1 VLLIACAN
9 IANLLLA
16 RADSRRHELA
26 IRAALG
32 AGRRRIAA
40 ELLRESLVL
49 GALGGATGLA
59 LASASLELLTTFA
72 PPNLPRIED
81 IGLGPTVLVF
91 AVAASLVSSLAFGAI
106 PAVKHALASGSRMG
120 PATRNSSASRE
131 HNRTRS
137 VLIAVQVAFALVLLV
152 GAGLMIRTFVALI
165 TVDPGFRDPAK
176 VQLARIWIPP
186 ALILDAERWTAV
198 YREIGERIAALPG
211 VSAAGFGCCV
221 PGGGGSDGS
230 FTGPALSVE
239 DRPEAGESV
248 TVSVGGFSPGY
259 FTALGTRFVAGRDL
273 AWTDVDR
280 GAKVALIS
288 ETLAREVW
296 GDPRAALGKR
306 IRTNAADEWREI
318 VGVRQDVS
326 WSLYQPPPPS
336 VSTPIEP
343 IRNGLRTTTYVIR
356 SDRAGTESLANEI
369 RAAVWASNPNLT
381 VYEVRTLEDRY
392 RESLARTSFVLVL
405 LAISGAMA
413 LFLSVVGIYGV
424 ISYIVSQRTREIG
437 IRLALGAQAPAV
449 KRMFVVYALAVA
461 AVGVAAGLTGAA
473 ALGHW
478 MTSLLFEVR
487 PLDPATYV
495 AVVALLLGAVA
506 LAAYV
511 PARRASRL
519 DPAETLRS
527 E

>member
-1 VLLIACAN
+1 
-9 IANLLLA
+9 
-16 RADSRRHELA
+16 
-26 IRAALG
+26 
-32 AGRRRIAA
+32 
-40 ELLRESLVL
+40 
-49 GALGGATGLA
+49 
-59 LASASLELLTTFA
+59 
-72 PPNLPRIED
+72 
-81 IGLGPTVLVF
+81 
-91 AVAASLVSSLAFGAI
+91 
-106 PAVKHALASGSRMG
+106 
-120 PATRNSSASRE
+120 
-131 HNRTRS
+131 
-137 VLIAVQVAFALVLLV
+137 
-152 GAGLMIRTFVALI
+152 
-165 TVDPGFRDPAK
+165 
-176 VQLARIWIPP
+176 
-186 ALILDAERWTAV
+186 
-198 YREIGERIAALPG
+198 

-221 PGGGGSDGS
+221 PGGAGGA

-239 DRPEAGESV
+239 DRPEIGESLP
-248 TVSVGGFSPGY
+248 VSVGGFSPGY
-259 FTALGTRFVAGRDL
+259 FAALGTRFVAGRDL

-280 GAKVALIS
+280 GAKVALVS
-288 ETLAREVW
+288 ESLARQVW
-296 GDPRAALGKR
+296 GEPRAALGKR

-318 VGVRQDVS
+318 VGVRQDVF
-326 WSLYQPPPPS
+326 WSLYQPPPPG

-343 IRNGLRTTTYVIR
+343 VRNGLRTTTYVVR
-356 SDRAGTESLANEI
+356 TDRAGTESLANEI

-392 RESLARTSFVLVL
+392 RDSLARTSFVLVL

-461 AVGVAAGLTGAA
+461 AVGVAAGLAGAA
-473 ALGHW
+473 ALGRW

-495 AVVALLLGAVA
+495 AVVALLLGAVS
-506 LAAYV
+506 LAAYL